1 MNAPNDIRWLMFA
14 TVPVHGYVDLAT
26 PLTRGI
32 HWLWRRAAGSV
43 AARRKR
49 LAEPQGVAVKQPS

>member
-26 PLTRGI
+26 PLTRAI
-32 HWLWRRAAGSV
+32 LWLWRRAAGSV
-43 AARRKR
+43 GASRKR
-49 LAEPQGVAVKQPS
+49 LAETQGVAVKQPS